1 MAVRMPP
8 GRLTTGKYSGRRY
21 RTYPQPADSLLMHGT
36 ERRGL
41 GHVAT
46 HRLAG
51 AITRWMDTGGMDGA
65 AIVPDHA
72 SVKIHT

>member
-1 MAVRMPP
+1 
-8 GRLTTGKYSGRRY
+8 
-21 RTYPQPADSLLMHGT
+21 MHGT

-46 HRLAG
+46 RRLAG